1 MLNTENKNAIKLYSE
16 LKETVISYDSEAGK
30 LLDDAFNWAKERH
43 QGQLRESGEDYI
55 FHPTEV
61 ARITSQ
67 MHLDKATIA
76 AAFLH
81 DIVEDT
87 SATISDVEKRFGK
100 EIAFLVNGIT
110 KIGKLSY
117 KSSEEKQAKNFRK
130 MIVAMAKDIRV
141 ILIKL
146 ADRLHNMRTLSYLPE
161 AKRNRISK
169 ETLEIYAPI
178 AHRLGIGWMR
188 SELEDLSLQYKDP
201 RGYRDVVY
209 QLKETKDKRVKYI
222 RYVEQE
228 IKEKLSKTGID
239 CEVKGRAKNVYSIYN
254 KIIRKQLSFEDIYDL
269 MAIRIITQ
277 SENDCYLVLGV
288 IHKFYKPIPGHFKD
302 YIALPKPNFY
312 QSLHT
317 TVFGPLNRVIE
328 VQVRTHEMDKVA
340 EEGIAAHWRYKEGGK
355 LSEGDKA
362 FAWLRYIFESQKNLK
377 NSRDFLDNL
386 KIDLFEDEV
395 YIFTPKGDLKVF
407 PEDATPVDFA
417 YSVHT
422 EIGNK
427 CIGAKVNGK
436 IVPLKYKLKSG
447 DIVEVMTSAHKYP
460 SKDWLSYV
468 QTSKAKSHI
477 RQWIRKEEKE
487 EAVGIGKGILSQEL
501 RKNGSS
507 MQNFLHAK
515 DLETIC
521 ACFNCKETDELFVK
535 IGFGKLNPLTVV
547 GKFIPLPKKRKKIA
561 VKEKKNYAIRVK
573 GVDEIMVGIAKCCNP
588 LPGDE
593 IIGFVTKGRGITV
606 HRIDCYSIRNLG
618 YDNDRLVEVEWV
630 PEEKQVYPVR
640 ISMLVVNKV
649 GILSLVTDM
658 ISSHGV
664 NIRDIHVKNMDE
676 ETKAI
681 VSFVLDINSKDKLEK
696 LTGNLRKLKDVI
708 SIQRIIKGNPVSAK
722 NIEGSIKL

>member
-1 MLNTENKNAIKLYSE
+1 MLNAENKDAIRLYSE
-16 LKETVISYDSEAGK
+16 LRETVTKHDTEAGE
-30 LLDDAFNWAKERH
+30 LLDDAFNWARELH

-55 FHPTEV
+55 LHPIEV

-76 AAFLH
+76 AALLH
-81 DIVEDT
+81 DVVEDT

-117 KSSEEKQAKNFRK
+117 KSNEERQAKNFRK
-130 MIVAMAKDIRV
+130 MVVAMAKDIRV

-178 AHRLGIGWMR
+178 AHRLGIEWVK

-201 RGYRDVVY
+201 KGYKDIVCK
-209 QLKETKDKRVKYI
+209 LKETKDERVKYV
-222 RYVEQE
+222 RYAEEE
-228 IKEKLSKTGID
+228 IKEKLSRTGID
-239 CEVKGRAKNVYSIYN
+239 CKVKGRAKNIYSIYN
-254 KIIRKQLSFEDIYDL
+254 KMIRKQLNFEDIYDL

-277 SENDCYLVLGV
+277 TENDCYSALGA

-328 VQVRTHEMDKVA
+328 IQIRTHEMDKVA

-355 LSEGDKA
+355 FSEGDKA
-362 FAWLRYIFESQKNLK
+362 FVWLRYIFELQKDLK
-377 NSRDFLDNL
+377 TPRDFLDNL
-386 KIDLFEDEV
+386 KIDLFENEV
-395 YIFTPKGDLKVF
+395 YAFTPKGDLKVL
-407 PEDATPVDFA
+407 PEGATPIDFA

-422 EIGNK
+422 EIGNR

-436 IVPLKYKLKSG
+436 IVPLKYKIKSG
-447 DIVEVMTSAHKYP
+447 DIVEVMTSPHKHP
-460 SKDWLSYV
+460 SRDWLSYV
-468 QTSKAKSHI
+468 QTSKAKTHI

-487 EAVGIGKGILSQEL
+487 EAIEIGRGVLSQKL
-501 RKNGSS
+501 RESGSS
-507 MQNFLHAK
+507 IQNFLHAK

-521 ACFNCKETDELFVK
+521 AYFNCKKPYELFAK

-547 GKFIPLPKKRKKIA
+547 DKFIPLPKKREKIA
-561 VKEKKNYAIRVK
+561 VKEKKNCGIRVK
-573 GVDEIMVGIAKCCNP
+573 GVDEVMIGIAKCCSP

-593 IIGFVTKGRGITV
+593 IIGFITRGRGITV
-606 HRIDCYSIRNLG
+606 HRIDCYNIRKLG

-640 ISMLVVNKV
+640 ISMLVVNRV
-649 GILSLVTDM
+649 GILSQVTDM
-658 ISSHGV
+658 ISSYGV
-664 NIRDIHVKNMDE
+664 NIRDVHMKNVDG
-676 ETKAI
+676 ETKTVI
-681 VSFVLDINSKDKLEK
+681 SFVLDINSKSELEK
-696 LTGNLRKLKDVI
+696 LIGSLRKLKDVI
-708 SIQRIIKGNPVSAK
+708 SIQRVIKGNPVNAS
-722 NIEGSIKL
+722 IERSVEL